1 MAVSDRATGFI
12 GLGKIGYPMAAHLYA
27 SGGRLTVYDLVP
39 EQTRRF
45 ATEYS
50 GSIAAAGLAAFSEA
64 AVVLTSLPDSTAVDS
79 VIRGTAT
86 ETGLIDILAAGS
98 AVIDLSSAEPMR
110 SRALARELGERGL
123 HFLDAP
129 VSGGVTRALDGSLTI
144 MVGGDAVRY
153 EEHRDLLHQIGST
166 VTYVGAAGAGHALK
180 ALNNYVSAAGL
191 VATVEAVL
199 VGQAFGLDAEV
210 MIDVL
215 NNSTGK
221 NYTTENKVKQFMLS
235 SAFNSGFSLGLM
247 AKDIKTAVQL
257 GEALGWRMRLGH
269 AVVGVWSDAAEDL
282 PPMADHTE
290 MHRYLQ
296 AIEKTLPA

>member
-45 ATEYS
+45 ATEHP
-50 GSIAAAGLAAFSEA
+50 GSIAATGLGAFSEA

-98 AVIDLSSAEPMR
+98 AVIDLSSAQPMR

-166 VTYVGAAGAGHALK
+166 VTYVGEAGAGHALK
-180 ALNNYVSAAGL
+180 ALNNYVSASGL
-191 VATVEAVL
+191 VATVEALL
-199 VGQAFGLDAEV
+199 VGQEFGLDADV
-210 MIDVL
+210 MVDVL

-221 NYTTENKVKQFMLS
+221 NNTTENKVKQFMLS
-235 SAFNSGFSLGLM
+235 GAFNSGFSLELM
-247 AKDIKTAVQL
+247 AKDIRTAVQL
-257 GEALGWRMRLGH
+257 GESLGWEMRLGR
-269 AVVGVWSDAAEDL
+269 AVVGVWSDAADAL
-282 PPMADHTE
+282 PRTADHTE

-296 AIEKTLPA
+296 AIEKALPA